1 MLWNVKQVAEYLSI
15 SSSMVYKLVGNFEL
29 QAIRVGDCIRFSPE
43 AVEGFIRNN
52 ISTKRSGNNPEKPQE
67 PAFDPNFQSYYMM
80 F

>member
-43 AVEGFIRNN
+43 AVEGFIPPVGFNTPPLCGGAVH
-52 ISTKRSGNNPEKPQE
+52 SQ
-67 PAFDPNFQSYYMM
+67 
-80 F
+80 